1 MKYHEI
7 SKSEWSKIYLNMY
20 IHVLCHNKSISV
32 WPPCLHPF
40 LVIINTKNEHK
51 SQSVN
56 PDEILIQCSLQHSC
70 ECRLGRRQLHGLL
83 SIYKKQQH
91 TKHVFLCSSIVFRLV
106 N

>member
-7 SKSEWSKIYLNMY
+7 SRSECSKIYLNMY

-56 PDEILIQCSLQHSC
+56 PDEILMQCSLQHSG
-70 ECRLGRRQLHGLL
+70 EC
-83 SIYKKQQH
+83 I
-91 TKHVFLCSSIVFRLV
+91 
-106 N
+106 